1 MRRLFYQDLLA
12 LEYAIN
18 YNNNYLFFKMA
29 QYLLSHFYFLS
40 YFRNMSLLASKS
52 SLYATSKSLGVLF
65 LFIGFGLFLDST
77 YMVSLTENAQLYA
90 NISMFIGFAVA
101 FWQVNARVKEQMMYA
116 VIIAIIG
123 EYLFSIVLGMY
134 TYRLG
139 NVPHYVPPG
148 HALVYVG
155 VLYFSK
161 ASAIVKNKLKL
172 SQIFTIFVL
181 LYATVFLIFKM
192 DVFGFVMT
200 IATLLILRQKP
211 RERLF
216 YLTMYI
222 TVAYLEIVGTSY
234 LCWKW
239 PPIAWGVFDFL
250 PSHNP
255 PSGISF
261 FYFLLDLGTLWLYKK
276 RHKTAW
282 LRMKNIRSFRLIS
295 LKVTN

>member
-1 MRRLFYQDLLA
+1 
-12 LEYAIN
+12 
-18 YNNNYLFFKMA
+18 MA
-29 QYLLSHFYFLS
+29 PKLWSHFYFVY
-40 YFRNMSLLASKS
+40 YFRNMSLLATKS
-52 SLYATSKSLGVLF
+52 PVYAFLKSLGLIFFF
-65 LFIGFGLFLDST
+65 LVTGLFLDS
-77 YMVSLTENAQLYA
+77 YYFVAITENAQHYA
-90 NISMFIGFAVA
+90 NAVMLVV
-101 FWQVNARVKEQMMYA
+101 FVIVFFQVNKRNKEQMIIA

-123 EYLFSIVLGMY
+123 EYLFSIVMGMY

-148 HALVYVG
+148 HALVYMA

-161 ASAIVKNKLKL
+161 AASILKHKVK
-172 SQIFTIFVL
+172 IEGFFTVFIII
-181 LYATVFLIFKM
+181 YATVFLVLKN

-200 IATLLILRQKP
+200 AATLLILRKKP

-222 TVAYLEIVGTSY
+222 TVAYLEIVGTYY

-239 PPIAWGVFDFL
+239 PATAWGIFDFL

-261 FYFLLDLGTLWLYKK
+261 FYFLLDLGTLWFYKQ
-276 RHKTAW
+276 RHRLAW
-282 LRMKNIRSFRLIS
+282 ARMKNIRKIREI
-295 LKVTN
+295 